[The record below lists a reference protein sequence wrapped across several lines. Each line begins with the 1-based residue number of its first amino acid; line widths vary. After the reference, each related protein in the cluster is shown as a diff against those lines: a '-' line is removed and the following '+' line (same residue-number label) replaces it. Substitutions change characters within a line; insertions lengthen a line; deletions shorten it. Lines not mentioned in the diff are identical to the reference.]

1 MAGTPIGKDGDFG
14 APKKKPLSNFAAEAA
29 PLKGAV
35 LLRIIR
41 TNQKMHSTQ
50 LATLAEIEAVQVL
63 VAANRELIRR
73 FEAKIKTTID
83 RVWSAA

>member
-1 MAGTPIGKDGDFG
+1 MYKI
-14 APKKKPLSNFAAEAA
+14 
-29 PLKGAV
+29 
-35 LLRIIR
+35 
-41 TNQKMHSTQ
+41 TNVIARQP
-50 LATLAEIEAVQVL
+50 AIVAEIEAEQAL

>member
-1 MAGTPIGKDGDFG
+1 MRLQKQHLNNIAPQAAQKNINIEILKTLKIPIPD
-14 APKKKPLSNFAAEAA
+14 PE
-29 PLKGAV
+29 
-35 LLRIIR
+35 
-41 TNQKMHSTQ
+41 TQ
-50 LATLAEIEAVQVL
+50 RAIVAEIEAEQAL